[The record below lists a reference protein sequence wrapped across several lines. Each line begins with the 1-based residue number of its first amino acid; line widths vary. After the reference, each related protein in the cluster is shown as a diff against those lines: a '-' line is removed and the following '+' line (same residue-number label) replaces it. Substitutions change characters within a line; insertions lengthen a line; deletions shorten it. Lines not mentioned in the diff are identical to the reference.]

1 MSPRGLL
8 SSPHAPHGSPTPTTT
23 PDAHD
28 LNMKAAGAAAEL
40 SAAAQRFITQQLS
53 SVPSELELRPSSAGV
68 GVGVW
73 PKQGLA
79 RGTRYGPFLGKWT
92 ANAKD
97 PSLAWEVSTL
107 KLSMFLLPPPLQ
119 RRHTVPLVW
128 RRRRRGGEWGRLA
141 CGGSSSWG
149 LLSADFLKRKRTM
162 NSL

>member
-97 PSLAWEVSTL
+97 PSLAWEVSTA
-107 KLSMFLLPPPLQ
+107 KLLMFLWPMLLQ
-119 RRHTVPLVW
+119 RRRHTLPLVW
-128 RRRRRGGEWGRLA
+128 RRRWG
-141 CGGSSSWG
+141 
-149 LLSADFLKRKRTM
+149 
-162 NSL
+162 